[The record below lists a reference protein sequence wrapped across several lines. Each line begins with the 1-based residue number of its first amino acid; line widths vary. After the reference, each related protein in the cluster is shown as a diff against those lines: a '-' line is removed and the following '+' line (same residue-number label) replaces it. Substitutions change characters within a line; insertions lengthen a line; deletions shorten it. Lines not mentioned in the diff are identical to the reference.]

1 MNCEVVITCAL
12 TGASD
17 TVGKHPNLP
26 VSSRQITASTAQ
38 AAKAGAAP

>member
-26 VSSRQITASTAQ
+26 VAPRQITASTA
-38 AAKAGAAP
+38 KAGAAP